1 MKSLMKIEI
10 YGKKF
15 IQENAKI
22 EVLRNISLKVREGEF
37 FCIYG
42 PNACGKTTFLNIITG
57 LDNEFDGQINHDG
70 NIDKIGFIFQNYKES
85 LFPWMNNLDNISYFL
100 LLKGL
105 SRKERY
111 KKVSLFLE
119 KYYLEVDLNA
129 YPYQQSA
136 GQQQLASVLRAMIYT
151 PQLLI
156 MDEPFSSLDQ
166 RMRLKMC
173 DIIQKY
179 WKEFGV
185 TILFVS
191 HDLDETLLLAEE
203 ITVMRK
209 LNDVKK
215 NSILET
221 FKVDFPRPREVRFIE
236 SIDFFNLK
244 SQILALMRK
253 DIEDEEKS

>member
-1 MKSLMKIEI
+1 MIKIEI
-10 YGKKF
+10 ASKEFNKGDHR
-15 IQENAKI
+15 II
-22 EVLRNISLKVREGEF
+22 VLRNIESVIHEGEF
-37 FCIYG
+37 FCVYG
-42 PNACGKTTFLNIITG
+42 PNACGKTTFLKIITS
-57 LDNEFDGQINHDG
+57 LDNDFDGEISHNG

-85 LFPWMNNLDNISYFL
+85 LFPWMDNLDNISYFL

-111 KKVSLFLE
+111 KKVSLFLK
-119 KYYLEVDLNA
+119 KYGLEVDLKV
-129 YPYQQSA
+129 YPYQQSG
-136 GQQQLASVLRAMIYT
+136 GQQQLVSILRAMVYT

-179 WKEFGV
+179 WEEFGT

-191 HDLDETLLLAEE
+191 HDLDESLLLAER

-215 NSILET
+215 NSVLET
-221 FKVDFPRPREVRFIE
+221 FKVHFPRPREVKLIE
-236 SIDFFNLK
+236 SLDFFKLK
-244 SQILALMRK
+244 SQILALMRR
-253 DIEDEEKS
+253 DIENEQTI